1 MSECESFDPIIDNE
15 SKILILGSM
24 PGRKSLAM
32 QQYYA
37 HPQNR
42 FWKLLAQL
50 LEEKLPQNYQEKQNL
65 LLSQHIALWDT
76 LAYCEREGSL
86 DSDIKNEQPN
96 ALLPL
101 LAEHKQL
108 RAIFCNGGKAAAAFK
123 KYFAK
128 SLPADVAVYYLHS
141 TSPANARMSLD
152 ALAAEWQVIL
162 QYLR

>member
-1 MSECESFDPIIDNE
+1 MSECESFNPIIDNN

-42 FWKLLAQL
+42 FWRLLAQL
-50 LEEKLPQNYQEKQNL
+50 LEEDVPTNYEQKQAL
-65 LLSQHIALWDT
+65 LLRHHIALWDT

-96 ALLPL
+96 AIVQLVS
-101 LAEHKQL
+101 EHEQL
-108 RAIFCNGGKAAAAFK
+108 RAVFCNGGKAAAAFK

-128 SLPADVAVYYLHS
+128 ALPASIAVYYLHS
-141 TSPANARMSLD
+141 TSPANARMRLD